1 MGTEM
6 FFVKVDG
13 HITESGQ
20 EDKLNSE
27 KCGTGGPLGKTLNGY
42 HSSLSMAAYEAIWE
56 KDSGVGL
63 KEVEAGGNG
72 VQNPSSRVEIMIC
85 SSNTSGGYR
94 VLLINESMHLDM

>member
-27 KCGTGGPLGKTLNGY
+27 KCGTGGPLGKTLRNGRRT
-42 HSSLSMAAYEAIWE
+42 LEL
-56 KDSGVGL
+56 G
-63 KEVEAGGNG
+63 
-72 VQNPSSRVEIMIC
+72 
-85 SSNTSGGYR
+85 
-94 VLLINESMHLDM
+94 